1 MIMLLCYATTTKV
14 RLPKMPNITSRFP
27 WIVHAYCLMNNHFHL
42 LLETP
47 EANLSTGMQYL
58 NGTYTRNHNR
68 VHGKKGHLFQARF
81 WSTPIEDNSYFLE
94 VARYLALNPVRAQL
108 VRSPE
113 MFPWSSFLETAGWRR
128 EYEFLNTGF
137 LLSFF
142 SEHTES
148 ARREEHIPNPRCE
161 EP

>member
-1 MIMLLCYATTTKV
+1 
-14 RLPKMPNITSRFP
+14 
-27 WIVHAYCLMNNHFHL
+27 MNNHFHL